1 MLIARTSSITDQAV
15 CERIANRQIDRGS
28 AVVFAA
34 AGTCGFGA
42 LSAASLRGVWG
53 VGSDTD
59 RSYLGPHILVS
70 TVKRI
75 DRAIEMAIRWFAQGS
90 LPEGD
95 VQLGLD
101 DDAVGISG
109 ISRDVP
115 PEIRKK
121 LDALKQL
128 VPPPRTSSGDNP

>member
-1 MLIARTSSITDQAV
+1 M
-15 CERIANRQIDRGS
+15 
-28 AVVFAA
+28 
-34 AGTCGFGA
+34 
-42 LSAASLRGVWG
+42 
-53 VGSDTD
+53 GSDTD

-75 DRAIEMAIRWFAQGS
+75 DRAIEMAVRWFVQGS

-95 VQLGLD
+95 VVLGLD

-121 LDALKQL
+121 VAAVAASLRAAEAS
-128 VPPPRTSSGDNP
+128 PRS